1 MRFINEIFMSNVI
14 LIDEYE
20 KFKELKCHEPS
31 MGYVKHNGHWL
42 VVEDY
47 YFN

>member
-1 MRFINEIFMSNVI
+1 MRFINEIFMSNAI

-31 MGYVKHNGHWL
+31 MG
-42 VVEDY
+42 
-47 YFN
+47 